1 VWVWN
6 KKKQNNLMP
15 FETLPI
21 ISLKIFKVNYE
32 RVIIFT
38 LGVQAQLSIELQT
51 YELKCDHW
59 TIGVPPINV
68 KVTGKMNPIQYYKII
83 TVCSFITSHTLNQF
97 WWFFW
102 IERWA
107 YIFSTLHT
115 YIPLTLY
122 PRRSSRG
129 TSDIPPRHVL
139 PKLGSYE
146 KHCRRDRW

>member
-1 VWVWN
+1 VWN

-51 YELKCDHW
+51 YELKYDHW

-68 KVTGKMNPIQYYKII
+68 KVT
-83 TVCSFITSHTLNQF
+83 S
-97 WWFFW
+97 W
-102 IERWA
+102 
-107 YIFSTLHT
+107 
-115 YIPLTLY
+115 
-122 PRRSSRG
+122 
-129 TSDIPPRHVL
+129 
-139 PKLGSYE
+139 
-146 KHCRRDRW
+146 